1 MLTSTCHHRQ
11 QRTVRMTYHF
21 TIMLMYRGCLLNEF
35 LRTAASTPRESAPT
49 QPVRR
54 CVQAAIHMA
63 SFAAEIAGDS
73 TYNAVFWTTSYFT
86 FCAISILVV
95 YLTLYRNVDN
105 RRELEALL
113 ERAMQGHKRLDQ
125 STELEA
131 QRLLE
136 ESQRLARTA
145 GRPAPDSANNT
156 FASVG
161 TSTQPALSTTTNEAR
176 LMHSGG
182 DAGTSSS
189 TTLNQGLDSLYSGS
203 EALHDLVSL
212 PWAASMIP
220 SRVPKH

>member
-1 MLTSTCHHRQ
+1 MLTLISHNRQ
-11 QRTVRMTYHF
+11 QRTVRMTYYF

-49 QPVRR
+49 QPVQK

-63 SFAAEIAGDS
+63 SFAAEIASDS

-105 RRELEALL
+105 RRQSEALL

-136 ESQRLARTA
+136 ESQKLARNA
-145 GRPAPDSANNT
+145 GRPGLGPAFMAVDTSAHPT
-156 FASVG
+156 
-161 TSTQPALSTTTNEAR
+161 LSATTNEAEAIDSSR
-176 LMHSGG
+176 
-182 DAGTSSS
+182 DAVQRPS
-189 TTLNQGLDSLYSGS
+189 TMLNQGLGSLCSGS
-203 EALHDLVSL
+203 DAFHDLVSL
-212 PWAASMIP
+212 PSAERGFLNAAD
-220 SRVPKH
+220 H